1 MIKFYRDVFRS
12 FGAMPI
18 YEYQCQKCGEISEVF
33 LTSGEKQPVRCSV
46 CKGKLQKIISQSG
59 FQFKGTGWYV
69 TDYARKGK
77 KDSSTHEEKSPPAST
92 PAASAAPAS
101 ESAPKEKDSKK

>member
-1 MIKFYRDVFRS
+1 
-12 FGAMPI
+12 MPI

-33 LTSGEKQPVRCSV
+33 LRSNDKQPTRCSV

-77 KDSSTHEEKSPPAST
+77 KDSSAHEDKSTPAST
-92 PAASAAPAS
+92 PATPSATAS